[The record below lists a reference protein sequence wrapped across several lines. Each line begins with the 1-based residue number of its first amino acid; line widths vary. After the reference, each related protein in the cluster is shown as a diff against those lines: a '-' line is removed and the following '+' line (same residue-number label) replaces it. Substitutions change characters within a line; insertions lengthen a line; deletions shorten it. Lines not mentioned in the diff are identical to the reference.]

1 MLPKPI
7 EPLLDFM
14 GTENTSSQFS
24 TDTAVLEGKLFEM
37 ASMIENRDQSLCVL
51 REIVSIDL
59 VEKLSALPFERY
71 VLYVYL
77 LYILNMP
84 YG

>member
-14 GTENTSSQFS
+14 GTENTLQFS

-37 ASMIENRDQSLCVL
+37 ASMIENRDQSLSVL

-59 VEKLSALPFERY
+59 VEKLSSLPFERY
-71 VLYVYL
+71 VLYLYL
-77 LYILNMP
+77 LYILNML